1 MVKPIACA
9 VGFLFG
15 GGMHLSRQQEIF
27 VSEYLTCWNAA
38 EAARRAGYSTR
49 TAKAQGLNLLKTP
62 KIAAVI
68 AERIAEKAMTA
79 DEALTLLTEQARAN
93 IGVFLK
99 VAERWTS
106 APLGTQEIIDEK
118 DEVDAKGALRHF
130 YLVRYIAI
138 DTAKLV
144 DPRYSRLVK
153 KFSETT
159 QRGIAFEL
167 YDAQAALEKLG
178 KALGV
183 LTERLTVTNQALIG
197 ELPPIDEGKEH
208 DVSAAPGAA
217 DSLPPLAS
225 L

>member
-1 MVKPIACA
+1 M
-9 VGFLFG
+9 G
-15 GGMHLSRQQEIF
+15 LSRQQTIF

-49 TAKAQGLNLLKTP
+49 TAKAIGLNLLKHP
-62 KIAAVI
+62 VIAAAI
-68 AERIAEKAMTA
+68 AERIADRAMSA
-79 DEALTLLTEQARAN
+79 DEALALLTEQARAD
-93 IGVFLK
+93 IGIFFK

-118 DEVDAKGALRHF
+118 DELDAKGKLRHL
-130 YLVRYIAI
+130 YLVRYVAI
-138 DTAKLV
+138 DVDKLV

-167 YDAQAALEKLG
+167 HDAQAALEKIG

-183 LTERLTVTNQALIG
+183 LRENVQISG
-197 ELPPIDEGKEH
+197 EGSGPVVLKVVYD
-208 DVSAAPGAA
+208 DRVRDSSAET
-217 DSLPPLAS
+217 AS
-225 L
+225 ETS

>member
-1 MVKPIACA
+1 MALTK
-9 VGFLFG
+9 
-15 GGMHLSRQQEIF
+15 QQEIF
-27 VSEYLTCWNAA
+27 VSEYLACWNAA

-62 KIAAVI
+62 KIAERI

-79 DEALTLLTEQARAN
+79 DEALTLLTEQARAD
-93 IGVFLK
+93 IGIFFK

-118 DEVDAKGALRHF
+118 DELDAKGTLRHF

-138 DTAKLV
+138 DVAKLV

-153 KFSETT
+153 RFSETT
-159 QRGIAFEL
+159 ERGITFEL
-167 YDAQAALEKLG
+167 HDAQAALEKLG

-183 LTERLTVTNQALIG
+183 LTERLTVTGQTLIG
-197 ELPPIDEGKEH
+197 ELPVIDEDIEH
-208 DVSAAPGAA
+208 DVSAAPGAP
-217 DSLPPLAS
+217 DSLSPLAG